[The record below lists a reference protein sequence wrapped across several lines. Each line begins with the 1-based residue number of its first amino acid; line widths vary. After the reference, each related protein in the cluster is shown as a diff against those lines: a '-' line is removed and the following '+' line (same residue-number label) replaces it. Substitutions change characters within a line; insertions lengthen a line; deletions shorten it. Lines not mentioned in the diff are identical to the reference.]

1 MSNNGAGS
9 SPKLRREAGIIGLLY
24 ASLGAII
31 GSGWLKGPLN
41 AAVHAGPLSLFSWLI
56 GGGAILLLAVVY
68 AELATLFPRAGAVVH
83 FPRLGHGS
91 LLARIWSWI
100 LFLAYVSVAPA
111 EVVASLNYLDV
122 MLRRFSIHWI
132 PPFLY
137 KGAGGAHLLTGTGI
151 IIAIALLGVFTLL
164 NFLGIKWAMRISNTA
179 GWWKLAIPLLTAV
192 MLLTAGHHWQNF
204 HINPADSR
212 SQIEGVFTSL
222 STAGVL
228 FSFLGFR
235 QAVEL
240 AGESSNPRRNIPIAV
255 VGSVLIGL
263 LIYLLLQAG
272 FIASVDPHTLATT
285 GWAKLTTAGY
295 LAQFGAAPLAAA
307 AQALGLIW
315 LTWILY
321 VDAVISP
328 GGTGFI
334 YITTSAR
341 VISAMGSDGLIH
353 RVFTRLSRN
362 GVPWVAGIL
371 AFAVGVIFLL
381 PLPSWSQLVGYISS
395 VSVLS
400 YGIGPVVLISLRK
413 LMPETQYP
421 RAFRLPAAHIL
432 APVTFIIS
440 NLMIYW
446 SGLRTLGILMIALA
460 FIFTVFMAW
469 RLINGLSVRAL
480 AWRSTWW
487 VLPYFIGLLLL
498 DFIGPH
504 HLVGGSNL
512 IPFPYDTL
520 VVAAFSLAIFY
531 LAVHSTVS
539 VEELETY
546 IATQEI

>member
-1 MSNNGAGS
+1 MSTSQTGA
-9 SPKLRREAGIIGLLY
+9 SPKLKREAGVIGLLY

-41 AAVHAGPLSLFSWLI
+41 AAVRAGPLSLFSWLI
-56 GGGAILLLAVVY
+56 GGVAILLLAMVY

-83 FPRLGHGS
+83 FPRLTHGS

-100 LFLAYVSVAPA
+100 LFLGYVSVAPA

-122 MLRRFSIHWI
+122 LLKHFSIHWI
-132 PPFLY
+132 PAFIY
-137 KGAGGAHLLTGTGI
+137 RSAGGANLLTGTGM
-151 IIAIALLGVFTLL
+151 IIAILLLALFTAL

-192 MLLTAGHHWQNF
+192 MLLVAGHHWQNF
-204 HINPADSR
+204 HIDPKQSR
-212 SQIEGVFTSL
+212 SQIEGIFTSL

-240 AGESSNPRRNIPIAV
+240 AGESTNPKRNIPIAV
-255 VGSVLIGL
+255 VGSVVIGL

-272 FIASVDPHTLATT
+272 FIASVDPHTLAQT
-285 GWAKLTTAGY
+285 GWAKITTAGY

-307 AQALGLIW
+307 AQAVGLIW
-315 LTWILY
+315 LTYLLY

-341 VISAMGSDGLIH
+341 VISAMSSDGLID
-353 RVFTRLSRN
+353 RVFSKLSRT

-371 AFAVGVIFLL
+371 AFAVGVVFLL
-381 PLPSWSQLVGYISS
+381 PLPSWSQLVAYISS

-400 YGIGPVVLISLRK
+400 YGIGPVVLVSLRK
-413 LMPETQYP
+413 LRPESEHP
-421 RAFRLPAAHIL
+421 RPFRLPAARIL

-446 SGLRTLGILMIALA
+446 SGLQTLAVLMIALLCIFAA
-460 FIFTVFMAW
+460 FIIW
-469 RLINGLSVRAL
+469 RLITRRSIREL
-480 AWRSTWW
+480 AWRTTWW
-487 VLPYFIGLLLL
+487 VVPYLGGLFGL
-498 DFIGPH
+498 DYIGPH
-504 HLVGGSNL
+504 HLVGGINL
-512 IPFPYDTL
+512 IPFPADTL
-520 VVAAFSLAIFY
+520 VVAVFSLAIFY
-531 LAVHSTVS
+531 LAVHNSIS
-539 VEELETY
+539 IEELETY
-546 IATQEI
+546 IATQEL

>member
-83 FPRLGHGS
+83 FPRLSHGS

-137 KGAGGAHLLTGTGI
+137 KGADGAHLLTGTGI

-212 SQIEGVFTSL
+212 SQIEGIFTSL

-307 AQALGLIW
+307 A
-315 LTWILY
+315 
-321 VDAVISP
+321 
-328 GGTGFI
+328 
-334 YITTSAR
+334 
-341 VISAMGSDGLIH
+341 
-353 RVFTRLSRN
+353 
-362 GVPWVAGIL
+362 
-371 AFAVGVIFLL
+371 
-381 PLPSWSQLVGYISS
+381 
-395 VSVLS
+395 
-400 YGIGPVVLISLRK
+400 
-413 LMPETQYP
+413 
-421 RAFRLPAAHIL
+421 
-432 APVTFIIS
+432 
-440 NLMIYW
+440 
-446 SGLRTLGILMIALA
+446 
-460 FIFTVFMAW
+460 
-469 RLINGLSVRAL
+469 
-480 AWRSTWW
+480 
-487 VLPYFIGLLLL
+487 
-498 DFIGPH
+498 
-504 HLVGGSNL
+504 
-512 IPFPYDTL
+512 
-520 VVAAFSLAIFY
+520 
-531 LAVHSTVS
+531 
-539 VEELETY
+539 
-546 IATQEI
+546 

>member
-1 MSNNGAGS
+1 MSDTPTKS
-9 SPKLRREAGIIGLLY
+9 SPRLRREAGVIGLLY

-56 GGGAILLLAVVY
+56 GGVAILLLAMVY
-68 AELATLFPRAGAVVH
+68 AELATLFPKAGAVVH
-83 FPRLGHGS
+83 FPRLSHGS

-122 MLRRFSIHWI
+122 MLKRFSIHWI
-132 PPFLY
+132 PPFIY
-137 KGAGGAHLLTGTGI
+137 RSVHGANLLTGTGMVV
-151 IIAIALLGVFTLL
+151 AIALLAAFTLL

-192 MLLTAGHHWQNF
+192 MLLAAGHHWQNF
-204 HINPADSR
+204 RINPADSR
-212 SQIEGVFTSL
+212 SQIEGIFTSL

-240 AGESSNPRRNIPIAV
+240 AGESSNPKRNVPIAV
-255 VGSVLIGL
+255 VGSVIIGL

-272 FIASVDPHTLATT
+272 FIASVDPHTLAHT

-315 LTWILY
+315 LTYILY
-321 VDAVISP
+321 LDAVISP

-353 RVFTRLSRN
+353 KVFSRLSRT

-381 PLPSWSQLVGYISS
+381 PLPSWSQLVSYISS

-413 LMPETQYP
+413 LMPEDQHP
-421 RAFRLPAAHIL
+421 RSFRLPVARVL

-446 SGLRTLGILMIALA
+446 SGLKTLEVLMVALA
-460 FIFTVFMAW
+460 CIFAVFILW
-469 RLINGLSVRAL
+469 RLINGISLRQM
-480 AWRSTWW
+480 AWRSAWW
-487 VLPYFIGLLLL
+487 VVPYLLGLLLL
-498 DFIGPH
+498 DYIGPH
-504 HLVGGSNL
+504 HLVGGRNL

-531 LAVHSTVS
+531 LAVHGSVT

-546 IATQEI
+546 IANQEI

>member
-1 MSNNGAGS
+1 MSSNRTDS
-9 SPKLRREAGIIGLLY
+9 SPGLKREAGVIGLLY

-41 AAVHAGPLSLFSWLI
+41 AAVHAGPLSLFSWII
-56 GGGAILLLAVVY
+56 GGVAILLLAIVY

-83 FPRLGHGS
+83 FPRLTHGS

-122 MLRRFSIHWI
+122 LVKRLSLHWI
-132 PPFLY
+132 PPFIY
-137 KGAGGAHLLTGTGI
+137 RSAGGANLLTGTGM
-151 IIAIALLGVFTLL
+151 IIAIVMLGAFTLL

-179 GWWKLAIPLLTAV
+179 GWWKLAVPLLTAI
-192 MLLTAGHHWQNF
+192 MLLAVGHHWQNF
-204 HINPADSR
+204 HINPAESR
-212 SQIEGVFTSL
+212 SQVEGIFTSL

-240 AGESSNPRRNIPIAV
+240 AGESTNPKRNIPIAV

-272 FIASVDPHTLATT
+272 FIASVDPHTLAQT
-285 GWAKLTTAGY
+285 GWAKITTAGY

-315 LTWILY
+315 LTYILY

-341 VISAMGSDGLIH
+341 VISAMGSDHLIH
-353 RVFTRLSRN
+353 KVFSKLNRN
-362 GVPWVAGIL
+362 GVPWVACVL
-371 AFAVGVIFLL
+371 AFLVGIIFLL

-400 YGIGPVVLISLRK
+400 YGIGPVVLLSLRK
-413 LMPETQYP
+413 MRPESEYP
-421 RAFRLPAAHIL
+421 RPFRLPAARIL
-432 APVTFIIS
+432 APITFIIS

-446 SGLRTLGILMIALA
+446 SGLKTLEVLMIALA
-460 FIFTVFMAW
+460 VIFLAFIAW
-469 RLINGLSVRAL
+469 RLLNGRLLGEL

-487 VLPYFIGLLLL
+487 VAPYLLGLVLL
-498 DFIGPH
+498 DYIGPH
-504 HLVGGSNL
+504 HLVGGINL

-520 VVAAFSLAIFY
+520 VVAAFSLGIFY
-531 LAVHSTVS
+531 LAVHSSVS
-539 VEELETY
+539 IEELETY
-546 IATQEI
+546 IATQEL

>member
-1 MSNNGAGS
+1 MAEKPTDSL
-9 SPKLRREAGIIGLLY
+9 PKLRREAGVIGLLY

-56 GGGAILLLAVVY
+56 GGVAILLLAMVY
-68 AELATLFPRAGAVVH
+68 AELATLFPKAGAVVH
-83 FPRLGHGS
+83 FPRLSHGS

-122 MLRRFSIHWI
+122 MIKHFAIHWI
-132 PPFLY
+132 PPFIY
-137 KGAGGAHLLTGTGI
+137 QGAGGANLLTGTGM
-151 IIAIALLGVFTLL
+151 IIAIILLATFTLL

-212 SQIEGVFTSL
+212 TQIEGIFTSL

-240 AGESSNPRRNIPIAV
+240 AGESNNPKRNIPIAV
-255 VGSVLIGL
+255 IGSVVIGL

-272 FIASVDPHTLATT
+272 FIASVDPHTLSKT

-315 LTWILY
+315 LTFILY

-334 YITTSAR
+334 YVTTSAR

-353 RVFTRLSRN
+353 KVFSRLSRS

-413 LMPETQYP
+413 LMPEAQYP
-421 RAFRLPAAHIL
+421 RPFRLPAAHIL
-432 APVTFIIS
+432 APITFIIS

-446 SGLRTLGILMIALA
+446 SGLRTLEILLIALA
-460 FIFTVFMAW
+460 CIFTAFIIW
-469 RLINGLSVRAL
+469 RLINGVSLRQM
-480 AWRSTWW
+480 AWRSAWW
-487 VLPYFIGLLLL
+487 VVPYLLGLLVL
-498 DFIGPH
+498 DYIGPH
-504 HLVGGSNL
+504 HLVGGLNL

-531 LAVHSTVS
+531 LAVQGSVS

-546 IATQEI
+546 IANQEL